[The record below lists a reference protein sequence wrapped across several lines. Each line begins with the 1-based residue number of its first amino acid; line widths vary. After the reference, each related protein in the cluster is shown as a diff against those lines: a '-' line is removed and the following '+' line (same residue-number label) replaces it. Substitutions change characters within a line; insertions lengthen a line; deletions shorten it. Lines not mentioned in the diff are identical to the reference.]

1 MRKNRAAVVGDEMQ
15 KVISDII
22 TNKVKDPRIPLLTSV
37 TSVKMTSD
45 LSHATI
51 NVSVFGDDH
60 VKSDCMKA
68 IEKAKGFI
76 RFEMCKR
83 INLRVAPELHF
94 KLDNTLEEAARMDAI
109 IDRTLAEDKKRRE
122 ELGIQDEE

>member
-22 TNKVKDPRIPLLTSV
+22 TNKVKDPRIPFLTSI

-51 NVSVFGDDH
+51 NVSVFGDDK

-76 RFEMCKR
+76 RFEMCKK

-94 KLDNTLEEAARMDAI
+94 KLDTTLEEAARMDAI
-109 IDRTLAEDKKRRE
+109 IDKTLAEDKKRRID
-122 ELGIQDEE
+122 LGIEEEE